1 MARWQKHARLGIGL
15 VGVAVAIVVYAAIG
29 DRQTTA
35 PVQRPVRLDPRA
47 ILESAGAAFQQFR
60 EAKREFVIEAER
72 QLTYEDDTTKFIGI
86 TIRVHNRGGR
96 DFTVSGRE
104 GQAAKNQEELNI
116 VGGVKLSASDGF
128 TVTAERATFTQSD
141 STVRVPGAVSFYKG
155 GMSGTGTGMTYNQA
169 SDVLTL
175 AQDARVSVADEAGKI
190 QTQFTSGSATLAR
203 RDKYLVLEGQVHTIR
218 DDQVLDADRG
228 VARLSE
234 DEERI
239 TFIELRGHARVA
251 GGGAFDA
258 MSAQDIDLD
267 YTEDGETLERVALRG
282 AGTIAMR
289 PEKEGTSGRQFG
301 GDTLDLAF
309 AADSSLIGAVG
320 RGNVRVDLP
329 AAGGSSDRNIRA
341 RAFDAS
347 GEPGKGLTFAQFAE
361 DVEYREGGRPPR
373 TARSAGLRLALAGD
387 AVTNAVFTGGVNFQ
401 EEGLQAIATQ
411 GDYEP
416 TAGTLR
422 LSGGAGGPPRVTNPD
437 IEIEATSIAVTLE
450 GMRVAANGNVRTVLR
465 PQDAAS
471 SKAASASPG
480 GAGANDDRLPSLL
493 EPTEPVN
500 VNANVLDYHDAAGKA
515 VYTGGAALWQGET
528 AIRGDVLTLDRTSGD
543 FIAAGAARSNIVLD
557 TGASVGRAAE
567 IRYDD
572 DQRRI
577 TYSTPPPPPQPVAVK
592 AVAVAPAQVSGPQGD
607 LRARRVELV
616 LAKTAS
622 HLERLEAYTEVNVR
636 IDKRVATGDRL
647 TYETEGERY
656 VMTGIATVP
665 VKITEECRETTGRT
679 VTFFK
684 SGDRIIVDGNEEVR
698 TQSSR
703 SGPCPQPA
711 LR

>member
-1 MARWQKHARLGIGL
+1 MARWQKHARLGVGL
-15 VGVAVAIVVYAAIG
+15 LGIAFAIVVYAAIG
-29 DRQTTA
+29 DRQTTL
-35 PVQRPVRLDPRA
+35 PVLRPERLDPRA
-47 ILESAGAAFQQFR
+47 VLESAGAAFQQFR
-60 EAKREFVIEAER
+60 ETKREFVIEAER
-72 QLTYEDDTTKFIGI
+72 QLTYEDDTTKFVGI

-104 GQAAKNQEELNI
+104 GQAGKNEEDLEI
-116 VGGVKLSASDGF
+116 IGSVKLTASDGF
-128 TVTAERATFTQSD
+128 TVTADRATFTKSD

-175 AQDARVSVADEAGKI
+175 EQDARVSVADEAGKI

-203 RDKYLVLEGQVHTIR
+203 RDKYLALEGRVHTIR
-218 DDQVLDADRG
+218 NDQVLDADRG

-239 TFIELRGHARVA
+239 TFIELRGNARVA
-251 GGGAFDA
+251 GGGAFDT

-282 AGTIAMR
+282 SGTIAMKA
-289 PEKEGTSGRQFG
+289 EQEGTASRQFV

-329 AAGGSSDRNIRA
+329 EAGGASDRNIRA

-347 GEPGKGLTFAQFAE
+347 GEPGKGLTSAQFAE
-361 DVEYREGGRPPR
+361 DVEYREGGKPPR
-373 TARSAGLRLALAGD
+373 TARSAGLRLSLAGD

-401 EEGLQAIATQ
+401 EEGLQATAMQ

-416 TAGTLR
+416 TGGTLR
-422 LSGGAGGPPRVTNPD
+422 LSGGSGVTPRVTNPD
-437 IEIEATSIAVTLE
+437 IDIDATSIAVTLE
-450 GMRVAANGNVRTVLR
+450 GVRIVANGNVKTVLR
-465 PQDAAS
+465 QQDRAS
-471 SKAASASPG
+471 SKAPSTG
-480 GAGANDDRLPSLL
+480 DGAAAADGRLPSLL
-493 EPTEPVN
+493 KPSEPVN
-500 VNANVLDYHDAAGKA
+500 VNANALDYHDAAGKA
-515 VYTGGAALWQGET
+515 VYTGAAALWQGET
-528 AIRGDVLTLDRTSGD
+528 AIRGDVLTLDRTKGD
-543 FIAAGAARSNIVLD
+543 FIASGAARSTIVLD
-557 TGASVGRAAE
+557 TGPSVGRAEE

-572 DQRRI
+572 AGRRI
-577 TYSTPPPPPQPVAVK
+577 TYSTPNAPPQVPAIKTVTVT
-592 AVAVAPAQVSGPQGD
+592 PAQVSGPQGD
-607 LRARRVELV
+607 LRARRVDLV
-616 LAKTAS
+616 LAGTTS
-622 HLERLEAYTEVNVR
+622 RMERLEAYTEVNVR

-647 TYETEGERY
+647 TYEADAERY

-703 SGPCPQPA
+703 SGPCPQPTS
-711 LR
+711 R